1 MTKRNNLG
9 EFEEIVML
17 TIGVLGEEAYG
28 LAIKME
34 IEKRLE
40 RSVSMGALHTGLY
53 RLEEKGY
60 LESRLGEA
68 TKVRGGKPKRFF
80 RVTASGQ
87 RVLKEAMEDR
97 QKLWKDIPAGVFQ
110 LFPKTNG

>member
-1 MTKRNNLG
+1 MTTRNNLG

-28 LAIKME
+28 LGIKME

-87 RVLKEAMEDR
+87 RVLKDAMDDR

-110 LFPKTNG
+110 LFPKTNS